1 MNTRSPLLSLDHRLS
16 LSLVC
21 LLMGLYLLIYANTP
35 DSADGKALLAVS
47 SAIVQHG
54 RLDMSSVGASDGLL
68 PRLAQIGAVGLDG
81 ALYAKKGIV
90 PSLVLMPLV
99 MLAQLLP
106 EWSIRAA
113 AMLLNPLIT
122 TLTALILYRL
132 IRRLRYGAGTAWIVG
147 LIYGGAT
154 MAAVYSKTLYGEPL
168 SALLILGG
176 VYCAHRW
183 RETCTK
189 RDLLLVGTLF
199 ALNVGVNTV
208 YVFLLP
214 LIALYCFGDQLRG
227 RFFSR
232 ALIRDLMLFA
242 FPCLMIFGGIALYN
256 WARFGSPLTSGYR
269 FADGEGFIHPIG
281 IGFLAL
287 LISPWRGL
295 FFYNPVL
302 LLILPGWLRLR
313 REHPRLAWLSLSL
326 SLTTALSF
334 ASWWSWHGGIGW
346 GPRFLIPA
354 LPLLS
359 LTLAPLIQGA
369 QSERRLW
376 LPIGVL
382 VGVSALI
389 QFLGA
394 FYSYFPYEIYLAR
407 NYFAGDI
414 RTLASGL
421 KDEVVFSLELS
432 PLRGHW
438 ALFLHGWA
446 LDPAFARSA
455 DLLHAG
461 MALAL
466 VALGGG
472 IALWRGKLSRFT
484 GVIPVAAVA
493 LCVYGVV
500 ARQTPSAALP
510 AALEA
515 ALDPPGVTLVTS
527 TLFEDSLLDVK
538 NGSRIITMN
547 APTRPDDPDAVRLN
561 AYARAQTDRLWLVNW
576 FGAGD
581 PQNWQERALWEDAY
595 FVTERFAAG
604 HRALLFAFSPTA
616 PTIHPV
622 GGTFGPDQALALAR
636 YGTQPAPDGIYVI
649 LEWTARQPIHTD
661 YSWFVHL
668 LDPVG
673 EINAQQDRSPVGGY
687 APTSGWQVG
696 QTITD
701 RLFFPL
707 ASGTDTSG
715 WRLRVGFP
723 NPAGGLWPAW
733 DSHDQSIPEGFI
745 LLDVAN

>member
-1 MNTRSPLLSLDHRLS
+1 MNTRSPLMSLDHRLS

-54 RLDMSSVGASDGLL
+54 RLDMNSVGASDGLL
-68 PRLAQIGAVGLDG
+68 PRLAQIGAVGVDG

-90 PSLVLMPLV
+90 PSLVLVPLV
-99 MLAQLLP
+99 MLAHLLP
-106 EWSIRAA
+106 GWSIRAA

-132 IRRLRYGAGTAWIVG
+132 MRRLKYSAGTAWIVA

-154 MAAVYSKTLYGEPL
+154 MAAVYPKTLYGEPL
-168 SALLILGG
+168 SALLILSG

-183 RETCTK
+183 REGHAG
-189 RDLLLVGTLF
+189 RDLLLVGGLF
-199 ALNVGVNTV
+199 ALNVGVNTI

-214 LIALYCFGDQLRG
+214 LIAFYCFGDQLRT
-227 RFFSR
+227 RFLSR
-232 ALIRDLMLFA
+232 GLIRDLILFA
-242 FPCLMIFGGIALYN
+242 LPCLMIFGGIALYN

-281 IGFLAL
+281 IGLAAL

-302 LLILPGWLRLR
+302 LLIFPGWLRLR
-313 REHPRLAWLSLSL
+313 REHPRFAGINLCL
-326 SLTTALSF
+326 SLTIALSF

-359 LTLAPLIQGA
+359 LALAPLIQTARA
-369 QSERRLW
+369 QRRLW
-376 LPIGVL
+376 LPIGAL
-382 VGVSALI
+382 VVVSALI

-421 KDEVVFSLELS
+421 QDGVVFSLDLS

-438 ALFLHGWA
+438 ALFRHGWM

-461 MALAL
+461 LALGL
-466 VALGGG
+466 VALGAG
-472 IALWRGKLSRFT
+472 IALWRGRLARAA
-484 GVIPVAAVA
+484 GLIPVAAVA
-493 LCVYGVV
+493 LCIYGVV
-500 ARQTPSAALP
+500 ARQAPSADIP
-510 AALEA
+510 TALEA
-515 ALDPPGVTLVTS
+515 VLNPPGVTLVTS
-527 TLFEDSLLDVK
+527 TLFEDSLLDIK

-561 AYARAQTDRLWLVNW
+561 AYARSQAARLWLVTW

-581 PQNWQERALWEDAY
+581 PQNWQERALWQDAY
-595 FVTERFAAG
+595 FVAERFAAG
-604 HRALLFAFSPTA
+604 HRVLLFAFSPAA
-616 PTIHPV
+616 PTMHPV
-622 GGTFGPDQALALAR
+622 GVTFGPDQALALVR
-636 YGTQPAPDGIYVI
+636 YGTQPASDGLYVS
-649 LEWTARQPIHTD
+649 LEWTARQAIPTD

-668 LDPVG
+668 LNPAG

-707 ASGTDTSG
+707 VPGTDTSG
-715 WRLRVGFP
+715 WRLRVGLP
-723 NPAGGLWPAW
+723 DPAGGLWPAW
-733 DSHDQSIPEGFI
+733 DSDDQPISEGFI
-745 LLDVAN
+745 LLDMAN

>member
-1 MNTRSPLLSLDHRLS
+1 MNTRPPLTRLDLQLS
-16 LSLVC
+16 LSLAC
-21 LLMGLYLLIYANTP
+21 LLMGLYLMVYANTP

-54 RLDMSSVGASDGLL
+54 RLDMNSVGASDGLL
-68 PRLAQIGAVGLDG
+68 PRLAQIGAVGVDG

-90 PSLVLMPLV
+90 PSLALTPLV
-99 MLAQLLP
+99 ILAHLLP
-106 EWSIRAA
+106 GWSIRAA
-113 AMLLNPLIT
+113 AMLFNPLIT
-122 TLTALILYRL
+122 PLTALILYHL
-132 IRRLRYGAGTAWIVG
+132 IRRLKYSAGTAWFLA

-154 MAAVYSKTLYGEPL
+154 MAAVYPKTLYGEPL
-168 SALLILGG
+168 SALLILSGL
-176 VYCAHRW
+176 YCAHRW
-183 RETCTK
+183 REKHTGP
-189 RDLLLVGTLF
+189 DLLLVGGLF

-214 LIALYCFGDQLRG
+214 LIALYCFGDQLRKG
-227 RFFSR
+227 MSRHLLMSLFRF
-232 ALIRDLMLFA
+232 AL
-242 FPCLMIFGGIALYN
+242 PCLIVFLGIALYN
-256 WARFGSPLTSGYR
+256 WVRFGSPLTSGYR

-281 IGFLAL
+281 IGFAAL

-302 LLILPGWLRLR
+302 LLSLPGWLRLR
-313 REHPRLAWLSLSL
+313 REQPRLAWISLSL
-326 SLTTALSF
+326 SLTITLSF

-354 LPLLS
+354 LPLFS
-359 LTLAPLIQGA
+359 LCLAPLIKSAKTQ
-369 QSERRLW
+369 RRLW

-382 VGVSALI
+382 VAVSGLI

-421 KDEVVFSLELS
+421 QDGVVFSFDLS

-438 ALFLHGWA
+438 ALFTHGWE
-446 LDPAFARSA
+446 LDPAFARNA
-455 DLLHAG
+455 DPIHFGMALGLAVLGAG
-461 MALAL
+461 MAL
-466 VALGGG
+466 
-472 IALWRGKLSRFT
+472 WRTKLSRFAKW
-484 GVIPVAAVA
+484 IPVAAA
-493 LCVYGVV
+493 ITCVYGVV
-500 ARQTPSAALP
+500 SRQTHSAAGA

-515 ALDPPGVTLVTS
+515 TLDPPGVTLVTS

-547 APTRPDDPDAVRLN
+547 APTRPDDPDAVRVN
-561 AYARAQTDRLWLVNW
+561 AYALSQADRLWLVTW

-581 PQNWQERALWEDAY
+581 PQNWQERTLWEDTY
-595 FVTERFAAG
+595 FVTERYAAG
-604 HRALLFAFSPTA
+604 HRALLFAFSPA
-616 PTIHPV
+616 VPTMHPV
-622 GGTFGPDQALALAR
+622 GGTFGPDQALVLAH
-636 YGTQPAPDGIYVI
+636 YGAWSTPDGVYVV
-649 LEWTARQPIHTD
+649 LEWTARQTILAD

-668 LDPVG
+668 LDPAG
-673 EINAQQDRSPVGGY
+673 EIKTQQDRPPVGGY
-687 APTSGWQVG
+687 APMFGWQVG

-707 ASGTDTSG
+707 APGTDTSG

-723 NPAGGLWPAW
+723 DSTGGLLPAW
-733 DSHDQSIPEGFI
+733 DAQGQPIAEGFM
-745 LLDVAN
+745 LLNVAN